1 MRAPSISFSSK
12 LQLMTAFTWVTR
24 QNLKVK
30 WEFWHLIRRPVES
43 TVKSSRNS
51 IYSRMFDWN
60 ITVCEPKGGCRSVSP
75 TRFDSRSPRNHPYG
89 AHTQK
94 SYFQEKL
101 KNRTPEALAIYGKTG
116 LTCRYTV
123 SKNSQNSSSEKS
135 IVRQLYYYID
145 RSSQVHAGCC
155 FARDLLRENWKY
167 PITHIFFSSTFLCI
181 FRVILSRKW
190 TS

>member
-94 SYFQEKL
+94 VIFK
-101 KNRTPEALAIYGKTG
+101 
-116 LTCRYTV
+116 
-123 SKNSQNSSSEKS
+123 KNSRIEHRKRSLFMGKQGLHVGTRWAKIRKKSSSEKS